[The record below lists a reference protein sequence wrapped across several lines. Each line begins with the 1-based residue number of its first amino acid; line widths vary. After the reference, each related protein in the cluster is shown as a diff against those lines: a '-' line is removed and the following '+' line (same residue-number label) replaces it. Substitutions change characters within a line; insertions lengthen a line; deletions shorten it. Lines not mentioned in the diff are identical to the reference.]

1 MKQSD
6 EEAESQKKRKISSDE
21 NKRYRIFVNVIVKTE
36 FLVRPFSQ
44 ILTQMRR
51 RY

>member
-21 NKRYRIFVNVIVKTE
+21 NKRYSIFVNIIE
-36 FLVRPFSQ
+36 NIECFARLIFQ
-44 ILTQMRR
+44 ILTQMLKT
-51 RY
+51 